1 MEGSFVTVAHAWP
14 RAGAPD
20 YQLMNEW
27 VLGGLMAGW
36 DHLPFAAVGLESP
49 GVFTQI
55 SPEPEL
61 PVVTY
66 TS

>member
-1 MEGSFVTVAHAWP
+1 
-14 RAGAPD
+14 
-20 YQLMNEW
+20 MNEW
-27 VLGGLMAGW
+27 VLGGLTAGW
-36 DHLPFAAVGLESP
+36 DHPFAAVGLESP
-49 GVFTQI
+49 GVLTQI